1 MIIDKTSEELLE
13 KLWMHSIHLIKNDG
27 LKKELYNK
35 VAVKELENSKLIELD
50 GDKIYLTPEGYGE
63 FKKIIKGRKLSEKSG
78 KILHDVL
85 GLSNEFMGTKIYN
98 FEPVKE
104 NMVEGCACTFPSH
117 DNFPSSCGCEGSCK
131 CAAELKK
138 LIENV
143 LPLARVKKGQS
154 GKIVYIK
161 STKCENLNKILSI
174 GFLPGREVKIVQT
187 HPSHV
192 LQIEHTQIAVDSEIA
207 DSIFVGGLE

>member
-1 MIIDKTSEELLE
+1 MINKASEEILE

-27 LKKELYNK
+27 LKKELYNRD
-35 VAVKELENSKLIELD
+35 AVKELENSKLVEPD
-50 GDKIYLTPEGYGE
+50 GDKIYLTPEGYE
-63 FKKIIKGRKLSEKSG
+63 KFKKIIKGRKLSEKSE

-85 GLSNEFMGTKIYN
+85 GASNEFMETETYFKPI
-98 FEPVKE
+98 KE
-104 NMVEGCACTFPSH
+104 NIVEGCTCTFAH
-117 DNFPSSCGCEGSCK
+117 DNFPSSCGCGGSCK

-174 GFLPGREVKIVQT
+174 GVLPGREIKIVQT
-187 HPSHV
+187 HPSPV
-192 LQIEHTQIAVDSEIA
+192 LQMEHTQIAVDNEIA